1 MDIQNT
7 KEKETDEVMDWNEI
21 FSQDNI
27 EDEEEIYC
35 AKCLQIPK
43 YTIVVTKNKIIQLTH
58 KCKEKDENI
67 NFPFEKKSHSYPSF
81 KCYYCNN
88 TTSDMLLLQ

>member
-58 KCKEKDENI
+58 KCKEKDEKI
-67 NFPFEKKSHSYPSF
+67 NFHLRKSHILI
-81 KCYYCNN
+81 
-88 TTSDMLLLQ
+88 LLLNAIIAIILLLIFV